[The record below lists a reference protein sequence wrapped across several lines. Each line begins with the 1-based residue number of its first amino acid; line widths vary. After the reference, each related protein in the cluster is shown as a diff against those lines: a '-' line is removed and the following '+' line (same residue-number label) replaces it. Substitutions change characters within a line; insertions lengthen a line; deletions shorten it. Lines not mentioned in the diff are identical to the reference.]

1 MLVASHAISLRYIV
15 VSPELSRLW
24 TGNPQISEKRPT
36 WFQDAHHWRFP
47 CADPGPNRVSA
58 SWTSPLNSQ
67 RASWFGHGS
76 KPFKTQVA
84 MYMRLGYHI
93 WFSHPLQPPFN
104 QHVVSKPGLSPLGIE
119 SHWNWWF
126 SFQVDHWEISN
137 GKAQQ
142 IGRHAGRLGLTEAL
156 DGPGWPWMAL
166 VAPWEM
172 ARSQGT
178 KTCSVTPSMDL
189 ELSSGMLD
197 TTWEQ
202 STAWFK
208 IMSTG
213 ERNNERKKD
222 MFPPCF
228 PLYTKISGFISPHC
242 HPEPTSAATFSAIPA
257 ALQRSMRSERR
268 SRFWSALWP
277 LVHRCT
283 EIPGFLGQDRGLR
296 RCNETR
302 HAKLLR

>member
-213 ERNNERKKD
+213 ERNNERKKERKT
-222 MFPPCF
+222 CSHLVS
-228 PLYTKISGFISPHC
+228 LY
-242 HPEPTSAATFSAIPA
+242 IP
-257 ALQRSMRSERR
+257 
-268 SRFWSALWP
+268 
-277 LVHRCT
+277 
-283 EIPGFLGQDRGLR
+283 
-296 RCNETR
+296 
-302 HAKLLR
+302 K